1 MQKLSVLI
9 LVFCIVFLV
18 IGLLPVHGEGEIYS
32 DVLRLH
38 VLANSDSEEDQAL
51 KLKVRDALL
60 SASEPLLADCRTR
73 DEAEH
78 ALRENIPLLEQTAK
92 ETLAAHGCDDSVAI
106 TLNEEVYPTRNY
118 ESFCFPS
125 GRYLS
130 LRVMIGEAEGQ
141 NWWCVLFPP
150 MCLGAA
156 SKQETEDA
164 YISVGFTGEQYRVIT
179 QTERPAYQ
187 VRFRLLEVIEEAT
200 RK

>member
-1 MQKLSVLI
+1 MQKISVLI
-9 LVFCIVFLV
+9 LAFCVVFLV
-18 IGLLPVHGEGEIYS
+18 IGLLPVHGESEIYS

-51 KLKVRDALL
+51 KLQVRDAIL
-60 SASEPLLADCRTR
+60 AVSEPLLGGCATR
-73 DEAEH
+73 EEAE
-78 ALRENIPLLEQTAK
+78 AVVRENIPLLEQTAK
-92 ETLAAHGCDDSVAI
+92 ETLTAHGCAHSVAV
-106 TLNEEVYPTRNY
+106 TLDEEVYPTRNY
-118 ESFCFPS
+118 DSFCFPS

-156 SKQETEDA
+156 SREQSEDA

-179 QTERPAYQ
+179 KSDHPTYQ